1 MNEYLNAGGRKN
13 KNKLE
18 ALKKGKKIILIS
30 KQEIINYIN
39 NSIDKNTDGL
49 TVAYGKVNNKLLND
63 VKYYSAGKIT
73 VDDYFLEIVPYDMQ
87 HAYEE
92 HHIAK
97 EDGDI
102 DLSREDFEKIPEYF
116 DTYDELLY
124 VIKYSSGQTRIC
136 VSKKLPNGRM
146 LIIETVSKSRGS
158 LQFKNAIGVTE
169 EKYKNEYL
177 PKYKK
182 RNSKNTR
189 GNKSSNNSLRDLSV
203 SNKRIPQDS
212 SSVNNQSMQENR
224 KNSLRDD
231 EYLEAVNNGDMET
244 AQRMVDEAAKDNG
257 YTSYY
262 KNKNYIIGDDYIVF
276 NRNNIKSADPVTYY
290 DIVNVIPLSERFKED
305 NQNIRYSEIIDY
317 SDLSKLDSEQIKV

>member
-1 MNEYLNAGGRKN
+1 
-13 KNKLE
+13 
-18 ALKKGKKIILIS
+18 
-30 KQEIINYIN
+30 
-39 NSIDKNTDGL
+39 
-49 TVAYGKVNNKLLND
+49 
-63 VKYYSAGKIT
+63 
-73 VDDYFLEIVPYDMQ
+73 
-87 HAYEE
+87 
-92 HHIAK
+92 
-97 EDGDI
+97 
-102 DLSREDFEKIPEYF
+102 
-116 DTYDELLY
+116 
-124 VIKYSSGQTRIC
+124 
-136 VSKKLPNGRM
+136 M

-276 NRNNIKSADPVTYY
+276 NRNNIKSADPVTYD